1 MFEQAVLG
9 NENATKRVWT
19 TCAGMTAQLLVVLS
33 AALAPVIWPEVLP
46 HAQML
51 VSLVAPGVPEREEP
65 APPPRQPAHPLPT
78 HPFQLRNGIPVLPTS
93 VPAHPAVIEDPP
105 DALANRC
112 AVCVPSGIGDGLTP
126 LAHWLLPVAPPALV
140 RPVERVAPPPAPAPP
155 RRVPGGD
162 VHLGSPVYRIEPIY
176 PKLAIA
182 AHVSGPVELEGII
195 GTDGRI
201 RELHALSG
209 NPLLVAA
216 ALDAVRK
223 WVYVPTLLNGKPVEV
238 IAPITVNFRL
248 TQ

>member
-51 VSLVAPGVPEREEP
+51 VSLVAPGVQEREEP
-65 APPPRQPAHPLPT
+65 APPPRQPVHAVPT
-78 HPFQLRNGIPVLPTS
+78 HPFQLKNGIPVLPREI
-93 VPAHPAVIEDPP
+93 PAHPAVIEDPP
-105 DALANRC
+105 DALANEC
-112 AVCVPSGIGDGLTP
+112 AFCRRGVTGDVPTSLMRWI
-126 LAHWLLPVAPPALV
+126 LPVAPPALV
-140 RPVERVAPPPAPAPP
+140 RPVDRVAPPPTPAPP
-155 RRVPGGD
+155 IRVRGGE
-162 VHLGSPVYRIEPIY
+162 VNLGRPVYRVEPTY